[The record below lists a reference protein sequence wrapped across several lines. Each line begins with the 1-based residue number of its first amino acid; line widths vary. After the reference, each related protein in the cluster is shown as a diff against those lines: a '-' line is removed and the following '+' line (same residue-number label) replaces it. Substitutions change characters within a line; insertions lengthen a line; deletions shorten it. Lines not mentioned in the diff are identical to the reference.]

1 VVVVKIQS
9 TTETV
14 SSSRLGASSFRDF
27 SPTTHLITILV
38 LAIHYGTSTGM
49 SFPTLLA
56 LNSRRVAHSFKCA
69 KCGNRVSPDTNL
81 LLLSDGSPVCAACSY
96 NCAVCKKPISHEA
109 IMTGDESY
117 HAACFTC
124 KTCGRHI
131 GELVFAKTT
140 QGIYCMS
147 CHNERVARS
156 RRHAEQRK
164 HKQKLRDPTRDKE
177 NKLREK
183 PSNLNLREGD
193 VRTCLICLHY
203 LFPGADYLLAGHHP

>member
-1 VVVVKIQS
+1 MACRLVCTSRFLLPWIH
-9 TTETV
+9 V
-14 SSSRLGASSFRDF
+14 S
-27 SPTTHLITILV
+27 
-38 LAIHYGTSTGM
+38 Y
-49 SFPTLLA
+49 
-56 LNSRRVAHSFKCA
+56 SFKCA

-81 LLLSDGSPVCAACSY
+81 LLLSDGSPVCAQCSY
-96 NCAVCKKPISHEA
+96 NCAICKEPISHEA

-124 KTCGRHI
+124 KTCSRHI

-164 HKQKLRDPTRDKE
+164 HKHKPHRDGTRDKE
-177 NKLREK
+177 DKLREK

-193 VRTCLICLHY
+193 VCPCHSYAALHVLGY
-203 LFPGADYLLAGHHP
+203 